1 MPHRLDI
8 NIEPAQTTLI
18 PKEIFN
24 PELKQAI
31 VELNFGFDA
40 KYQVVLSEICNDV
53 VFLSV
58 VDKKMYDM
66 ATCKFPAVAFF
77 STYRLLFLGFKK
89 LSRADKRS
97 KHQIFVNIMPN
108 SFDLFIFEKNQR
120 LIFANTFTYQS
131 SNDFLYYF
139 LHVVNR
145 LRIDTGGLTLKI
157 TNSTDSSKGI
167 VDVLEPYFLSIIE
180 LSGNENPLSL
190 RMKIQPGLS
199 LINPA
204 LCE

>member
-18 PKEIFN
+18 PKKFFD
-24 PELKQAI
+24 PELEQAFA
-31 VELNFGFDA
+31 ELNFGFDA
-40 KYQVVLSEICNDV
+40 KSQVVLSEICSDV

-58 VDKKMYDM
+58 VDKKIHDM
-66 ATCKFPAVAFF
+66 AVSKFPTGRIFK
-77 STYRLLFLGFKK
+77 TYRLLFQVFKK
-89 LSRADKRS
+89 LTYADKRS
-97 KHQIFVNIMPN
+97 KHQVFANIAPN
-108 SFDLFIFEKNQR
+108 SFDLFVFEKNQG
-120 LIFANTFTYQS
+120 LIFANTFAYQS

-145 LRIDTGGLTLKI
+145 LKIDTGGLTLKV
-157 TNSTDSSKGI
+157 TESADNSGKI
-167 VDVLEPYFLSIIE
+167 AYILEPYFLSIVE
-180 LSGNENPLSL
+180 LSGNENPLNL
-190 RMKIQPGLS
+190 RMCIQSGLS